1 MFFRNHRFTD
11 FNIAK
16 TSFLFSFV
24 TLSLL
29 TTSLLA
35 QEKVRSDQRLP
46 PGVLLY
52 SSTPDIPGTYE
63 AFKNT
68 SYGQLINGPELEEF
82 RVQLIEK
89 FEAEASDGIQKIEE
103 ELGMPLSD
111 LVALF
116 AGDASFAVLRPIGA
130 PLGVVAMMEYGDHD
144 DILGKLLS
152 RLEAEIEKGTELVKS
167 TEEYAGTEISVF
179 TIETEHPDYQTVD
192 ISYFRKDGHLVV
204 ASSLSLVESVLD
216 RWDGKNEQTFANDE
230 LYAAILEQCA
240 TTDGSTPDMVTF
252 FNPIGLATAGLGL
265 VPQAKPFVNLV
276 PLYLPTLGLNRLKA
290 TGSAMEVD
298 AEDFNLISKSMVYV
312 ERPATGMLKM
322 FELRPTLT
330 GPPTWV
336 PADATQYFGLD
347 WNIAGAYEAVESVYD
362 GFLGPGSF
370 NRQITDLTRQA
381 NQENLHIKKDI
392 IDVLSGKMEG
402 FMIQE
407 IEALGPE
414 PELDLKFAAS
424 IGVTDEDKAWKL
436 IEAAMKTTDDVE
448 EQQVR
453 GNRVIVFSSPDGKE
467 ISLTIQGKQIFI
479 AASAEGLSNTIAG
492 KSDGPAL
499 IDSADYKQ
507 AKAHLPEQMSM
518 LSYQSPATQLRA
530 PYEALRNGEF
540 DSAVEGDFDF
550 SVLPPFE
557 KIEKYFTP
565 SFGYLMPVEKGA
577 FSVQFGLKPQE

>member
-1 MFFRNHRFTD
+1 MFFGNHRFTD

-16 TSFLFSFV
+16 NSFLFCFV

-82 RVQLIEK
+82 RLQLIEK
-89 FEAEASDGIQKIEE
+89 FEEEASDEIKKIED

-111 LVALF
+111 LAALF

-144 DILGKLLS
+144 DILGDILG
-152 RLEAEIEKGTELVKS
+152 RLEAEIEKQTELVKS

-179 TIETEHPDYQTVD
+179 TVETEHPDYTAVD
-192 ISYFRKDGHLVV
+192 ISYFRKDGNLVI

-216 RWDGKNEQTFANDE
+216 RWDGKNEQSFANDE
-230 LYAAILEQCA
+230 IYAAILKQCA
-240 TTDGSTPDMVTF
+240 TTDGSTPDLVTY
-252 FNPIGLATAGLGL
+252 FNPIGTLTAGLSL
-265 VPQAKPFVNLV
+265 VPQAKPFVNLL
-276 PLYLPTLGLNRLKA
+276 PLYLPTLGLNKLKA
-290 TGSAMEVD
+290 TGSVMEVD
-298 AEDFNLISKSMVYV
+298 AEGFNVISKTMVYAD
-312 ERPATGMLKM
+312 RPASGVLKI

-336 PADATQYFGLD
+336 PANATQYFGFD

-362 GFLGPGSF
+362 GFLGPGAF
-370 NRQITDLTRQA
+370 DRQVTDLTRQA
-381 NQENLHIKKDI
+381 NQDNLHIKKDI

-402 FMIQE
+402 FVIQE
-407 IEALGPE
+407 IEELGPDAQ
-414 PELDLKFAAS
+414 LDLKFAAS

-436 IEAAMKTTDDVE
+436 IEAAMKTTDDIE

-453 GNRVIVFSSPDGKE
+453 GNRVIVFSSPDDKE
-467 ISLTIQGKQIFI
+467 IMLTIQDKQIYI
-479 AASAEGLSNTIAG
+479 ASSAEGLSNTIAG

-499 IDSADYKQ
+499 VDSADYKQ

-518 LSYQSPATQLRA
+518 LSYQSPVTQLRA

-540 DSAVEGDFDF
+540 DSAVEGELDF
-550 SVLPPFE
+550 SVLPPF
-557 KIEKYFTP
+557 KDIEKYFTP

-577 FSVQFGLKPQE
+577 FSVQFGLKP